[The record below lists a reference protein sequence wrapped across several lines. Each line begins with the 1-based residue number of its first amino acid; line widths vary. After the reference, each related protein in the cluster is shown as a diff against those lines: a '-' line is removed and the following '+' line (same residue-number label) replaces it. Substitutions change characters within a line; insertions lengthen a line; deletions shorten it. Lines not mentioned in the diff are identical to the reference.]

1 MRTNQDALVQ
11 ISVMG
16 RIAVP
21 SFPSVPAAPYLI
33 TAEGKPEVLPSF
45 GSIVYNVKMGDPAFG
60 WLGDRIQPGVS
71 IAADDAVN
79 KALNIFA
86 CLGNEA
92 TVMSG
97 DASGAKGIVVG
108 KSGRFAEHVI
118 IHFSDA
124 VLEELNL
131 GDKVQVRAWGRG
143 LKVAG
148 YEEVVLKSLA
158 PNLLEAMG
166 IRETDDGKLEVPV
179 VKRLPGLLIGPG
191 AGLTSEGGSLNI
203 QASDPDMVEEQGL
216 SDLRLGD
223 LVALEDLD
231 SRYFH
236 GFRRG
241 SLGIGVI
248 CQTDSPVLGHGPG
261 MALIMT
267 SSRGGMI
274 TRMDEDANLVNLIDL
289 P

>member
-1 MRTNQDALVQ
+1 MRMNQDALVQ

-16 RIAVP
+16 RVATP
-21 SFPSVPAAPYLI
+21 GFPSVPAAPYLI

-60 WLGDRIQPGVS
+60 WAGDRIQPGVS

-97 DASGAKGIVVG
+97 SASGARGIVVG

-118 IHFSDA
+118 VHFSDE
-124 VLEELNL
+124 VLEGLNL

-143 LKVAG
+143 LKVEG
-148 YEEVVLKSLA
+148 HEDVVLKSLA
-158 PNLLEAMG
+158 PNLLEAIG
-166 IRETDDGKLEVPV
+166 ARETDDGKLEVPV
-179 VKRLPGLLIGPG
+179 VKRVPGLLIGPG
-191 AGLTSEGGSLNI
+191 AGLTSEGGALNI
-203 QASDPDMVEEQGL
+203 QASDQDMIKEHRLNE
-216 SDLRLGD
+216 LRLGD
-223 LVALEDLD
+223 LVAVEDLD

-236 GFRRG
+236 GYRRG
-241 SLGIGVI
+241 ALGIGVI

-261 MALIMT
+261 MALVMT
-267 SSRGGMI
+267 SNSGGI
-274 TRMDEDANLVNLIDL
+274 VTRIDKATNLVNLIDL